1 MWSSPPEILL
11 SEDEI
16 NLILRSGDNTVSL
29 AEFPLQDKLIKVS
42 LQLTGSC
49 GLVMAQVI
57 SVETNM
63 NIFFDLKLSISS
75 IRADRGGRQNERS
88 CRMKHWK
95 DFFVFFS
102 FRLLGDERQAYL
114 RMPTWPRQSALA
126 WCFLR
131 CCTPPRRTPSGARK
145 ALLESVTTN
154 KDCATTLQVWGFELH
169 WTN

>member
-16 NLILRSGDNTVSL
+16 NLILRRDNTVSL

-57 SVETNM
+57 SVETSM

-75 IRADRGGRQNERS
+75 VRADCGGRQSKRS

-95 DFFVFFS
+95 DFFFLSDCWVTSNKRTWECPRGLINLLLRGAFGDVVHHHVALHQALEKLFS
-102 FRLLGDERQAYL
+102 SRWL
-114 RMPTWPRQSALA
+114 PT
-126 WCFLR
+126 
-131 CCTPPRRTPSGARK
+131 K
-145 ALLESVTTN
+145 I
-154 KDCATTLQVWGFELH
+154 CAATLQVWGLELH
-169 WTN
+169 